1 MITTLILK
9 TNMTHFNKSL
19 LLGIITVGT
28 WVFAS
33 VIINESKMETKND
46 DVSDVEMR
54 SIKNNNN
61 KTFVETLTID
71 YEGTAE

>member
-54 SIKNNNN
+54 SIKNNN

>member
-1 MITTLILK
+1 MITAIILK

-19 LLGIITVGT
+19 LLGIITIGT

-33 VIINESKMETKND
+33 VIINESNIENKND
-46 DVSDVEMR
+46 GAGDVDVR
-54 SIKNNNN
+54 SIENK

>member
-1 MITTLILK
+1 MK

-19 LLGIITVGT
+19 LLGIITIGT

-33 VIINESKMETKND
+33 VIINESKIEAKND
-46 DVSDVEMR
+46 DVSDVDIR
-54 SIKNNNN
+54 SVKDNK
-61 KTFVETLTID
+61 KTFVETLTIN